1 MSTIDLS
8 KVTIKINCCAIKDG
22 GKGLEFY
29 SPKEL
34 SFSSRSKQKEKP
46 KTLEEKAD
54 EPII

>member
-1 MSTIDLS
+1 MSKIDLS
-8 KVTIKINCCAIKDG
+8 KVSIKVNCCAIKDE

-34 SFSSRSKQKEKP
+34 SFISRAKQKEQH